1 MAATLQRQDA
11 AGATLVLDGVI
22 SSSEIR
28 DLMVSQHPAQGLA
41 TITDH
46 VQAKAIGKAITWVV
60 SQHPTVEGITA
71 GPQRLAEVLDWLKAA
86 EGVLLTLV
94 EPGLPVRA
102 DLLLQGYPW
111 RQAGSYAITVDLKLL
126 EARFATVTTFEV
138 EGRRVQRPGR
148 TPRADVA
155 AGFTETAD
163 RGLQPVRD
171 QSALAAGF
179 DLGASL
185 VPWLIPP

>member
-1 MAATLQRQDA
+1 MTATLQRQDA
-11 AGATLVLDGVI
+11 AGAVLVLDGVI

-28 DLMVSQHPAQGLA
+28 DLMVSQHPAQDLA

-60 SQHPTVEGITA
+60 SQHPTVSGITA
-71 GPQRLAEVLDWLKAA
+71 GPQRIAEVLDWLSQA

-94 EPGLPVRA
+94 EPGLPVRV

-111 RQAGSYAITVDLKLL
+111 RQAGSFAITVDLKLI

-138 EGRRVQRPGR
+138 EQRQRGGGSQ
-148 TPRADVA
+148 TPREDTA
-155 AGFTETAD
+155 AGFTETKD
-163 RGLQPVRD
+163 KGQQPVKE
-171 QSALAAGF
+171 QSALAAGA
-179 DLGASL
+179 DLLGSL
-185 VPWLIPP
+185 L

>member
-11 AGATLVLDGVI
+11 AGAILVLDGVI

-28 DLMVSQHPAQGLA
+28 DLMVAQHPAQDLA

-71 GPQRLAEVLDWLKAA
+71 GPQRIAEVLDWLSQA

-94 EPGLPVRA
+94 EPGLPVRV

-111 RQAGSYAITVDLKLL
+111 RQAGSYAITVDLKLI
-126 EARFATVTTFEV
+126 EARFATVTSFEL
-138 EGRRVQRPGR
+138 EPRRGGGKGK
-148 TPRADVA
+148 TPRADTA
-155 AGFTETAD
+155 AGFTDTAD
-163 RGLQPVRD
+163 KGQQPVKE
-171 QSALAAGF
+171 QSLLAAGA
-179 DLGASL
+179 DLIGS
-185 VPWLIPP
+185 LIPQ

>member
-1 MAATLQRQDA
+1 MTATLQRQDA
-11 AGATLVLDGVI
+11 AGATLVLDGVV

-28 DLMVSQHPAQGLA
+28 DLMVAQHPAQDLA

-60 SQHPTVEGITA
+60 SQHPTVAGITA
-71 GPQRLAEVLDWLKAA
+71 GPQRIAEVLDWLSQA

-94 EPGLPVRA
+94 EPGLPVRV

-111 RQAGSYAITVDLKLL
+111 RQAGSFAITVDLKLI

-138 EGRRVQRPGR
+138 EQRQRGGGKR
-148 TPRADVA
+148 TARPDVA

-163 RGLQPVRD
+163 KGQQPVKE
-171 QSALAAGF
+171 QSFLAAGA
-179 DLGASL
+179 DLLGS
-185 VPWLIPP
+185 LIPL

>member
-1 MAATLQRQDA
+1 MTAIFQRQDA
-11 AGATLVLDGVI
+11 AGAILVLDGVI

-28 DLMVSQHPAQGLA
+28 DLMVAQHPAQDLA

-71 GPQRLAEVLDWLKAA
+71 GPQRIAEVLDWLSQA

-94 EPGLPVRA
+94 EPGLPVRV

-111 RQAGSYAITVDLKLL
+111 RQAGSYAITVDLKLI
-126 EARFATVTTFEV
+126 EARFATVTSFEL
-138 EGRRVQRPGR
+138 EPRRGGGKGK
-148 TPRADVA
+148 TPRADTA
-155 AGFTETAD
+155 AGFTDTAD
-163 RGLQPVRD
+163 KGQQPVKE
-171 QSALAAGF
+171 QSLLAAGA
-179 DLGASL
+179 DLIGS
-185 VPWLIPP
+185 LIPP

>member
-1 MAATLQRQDA
+1 MTATLQRQDA

-28 DLMVSQHPAQGLA
+28 DLMVSQHPAQDLA

-71 GPQRLAEVLDWLKAA
+71 GPQRIAEVLDWLSQA

-111 RQAGSYAITVDLKLL
+111 RQAGSYAITVDLKLI
-126 EARFATVTTFEV
+126 EARFATVTSFEL
-138 EGRRVQRPGR
+138 EPRRGAGKGK
-148 TPRADVA
+148 TPRADTA
-155 AGFTETAD
+155 AGFVETAD
-163 RGLQPVRD
+163 KGQQPVKE
-171 QSALAAGF
+171 QSLLAAGA
-179 DLGASL
+179 DLIGSL
-185 VPWLIPP
+185 L